1 MLFCVQIRL
10 DYCMENFRSQTFLR
24 KKRIFELTRISLA
37 LFSSLITKN
46 SYNFVKE
53 KNTLKKN
60 WHINTLLIQLVDSKF
75 RKILQDSRQM

>member
-10 DYCMENFRSQTFLR
+10 DYCMENFHSQTFLR

-37 LFSSLITKN
+37 LLSSLITKN

>member
-37 LFSSLITKN
+37 LLSSLITKN

>member
-24 KKRIFELTRISLA
+24 KKRIFELTRISLT
-37 LFSSLITKN
+37 LLSSLITKN